1 MVNCISAN
9 STTSTATCVGLPRSS
24 RGGKVFPSVPPCPC
38 PSCESRWAGMGRAYT
53 PRPRRRLPHDI
64 TYETCRGVCQQ
75 FPSWNSAPTGRR
87 PHSLSLTPYPLSF
100 HILAHSFAL
109 SCIPRK
115 LNPFV
120 FNRFRTLCQKPPGVG
135 VPESVWQLCWLG

>member
-1 MVNCISAN
+1 
-9 STTSTATCVGLPRSS
+9 
-24 RGGKVFPSVPPCPC
+24 
-38 PSCESRWAGMGRAYT
+38 MGRAYN
-53 PRPRRRLPHDI
+53 PRPRRRPPHDI
-64 TYETCRGVCQQ
+64 TYENCRGVCQQ

-120 FNRFRTLCQKPPGVG
+120 FKRFHTFCQKPPGVG
-135 VPESVWQLCWLG
+135 VPPLRLPTSSRAHPKERSLGPPAAPFSQRGVSNEDLSCVYVERCPI